1 MTSVR
6 RALALSLIERYLL
19 LVLALASNMTLARL
33 LTPDQIGVYSVSMA
47 VLGLAQVLR
56 DFGIGSYLVQ
66 ARELDEEL
74 TGTAFSLSMGL
85 GALLFLITVGAS
97 PFVADFYQHDA
108 RVGSTL
114 RICAL
119 NFLLLPLTTVALA
132 LLRRAL
138 QFKRLLYVMIS
149 AALTGAAVSIGLA
162 LLGAGVD
169 ALAWGAVAGNAAT
182 VVGLW
187 LIRPPL
193 GFPRPRLGAWRS
205 LLGFGGQVSVTGL
218 VTSVAMDMNDL
229 VVGKVLGF
237 QPVAILSRA
246 QGLMNIFNRD
256 LMGAIRNVALPAFAQ
271 AHRDGLALQQPY
283 ARSVAMVTV
292 FAWPFHALVSLYALE
307 VLHLL
312 YGAQWHAAAP
322 LVPLFCLAGAVTAAN
337 ALTPNLLT
345 AIGRIDLVTR
355 VELSL
360 QTVRMLMIAGAAVAF
375 KSIAACALA
384 FLAWAVMSLPV
395 FAAARRRG
403 IGDDQG
409 AMRAA
414 LLRSLAV
421 AAACALPPACQLSI
435 VGWQH
440 TEPLSPL
447 AWLPVAGLGG
457 LCGLVVAQWVGHPL
471 AQETHFQRAHAWLLR
486 RHVQAAPPPTDSSK
500 PS

>member
-66 ARELDEEL
+66 AQQLDEEL

-85 GALLFLITVGAS
+85 GLLLFLVTMGAA
-97 PFVADFYQHDA
+97 PFVADFYQHDP
-108 RVGSTL
+108 RVASTL

-119 NFLLLPLTTVALA
+119 NFLLLPLTTVSLA

-138 QFKRLLYVMIS
+138 EFKRLLYVMIS
-149 AALTGAAVSIGLA
+149 AAVTGAVVSIGLA

-169 ALAWGAVAGNAAT
+169 ALAWGAVAGNATT

-187 LIRPPL
+187 IIRPPL

-256 LMGAIRNVALPAFAQ
+256 LMSAIRNVALPAFAQ
-271 AHRDGLALQQPY
+271 AHRNGLALPQPY
-283 ARSVAMVTV
+283 AKSVALVTV

-312 YGAQWHAAAP
+312 YGAQWHAAAT
-322 LVPLFCLAGAVTAAN
+322 LVPLFCLAGAVAAVN

-345 AIGRIDLVTR
+345 AVGRIDLVTR

-360 QTVRMLMIAGAAVAF
+360 QTVRMLMIAGAAIVF
-375 KSIAACALA
+375 QSIAACALA
-384 FLAWAVMSLPV
+384 FLVWAVLSMPV

-403 IGDDQG
+403 IGDDHG

-414 LLRSLAV
+414 LWRSLAV
-421 AAACALPPACQLSI
+421 AAACSLPPAVQLSL
-435 VGWQH
+435 VGWGH

-447 AWLPVAGLGG
+447 AWMPVAALGG
-457 LCGLVVAQWVGHPL
+457 LCGLAVAQWVRHPL
-471 AQETHFQRAHAWLLR
+471 AEEKHFQRARDWLLR
-486 RHVQAAPPPTDSSK
+486 RRTSAATTTSDPSTPP
-500 PS
+500 

>member
-19 LVLALASNMTLARL
+19 LVLALASNMALARL
-33 LTPDQIGVYSVSMA
+33 LTPEQIGVYSVSMA
-47 VLGLAQVLR
+47 VLGMAQVLR

-74 TGTAFSLSMGL
+74 TGTAFSLSMAL
-85 GALLFLITVGAS
+85 GALLFVITVGAS
-97 PFVADFYQHDA
+97 PFVSDFYADP

-114 RICAL
+114 QICAL
-119 NFLLLPLTTVALA
+119 NFLLLPMTTVSLA

-138 QFKRLLYVMIS
+138 QFKRLLYVMIA
-149 AALTGAAVSIGLA
+149 AALVGAAVSIGLA

-193 GFPRPRLGAWRS
+193 GFPRPRIGAWRS

-256 LMGAIRNVALPAFAQ
+256 LMGAIRNVALPAFAK
-271 AHRDGLALQQPY
+271 AHRDGVALQQPY
-283 ARSVAMVTV
+283 ASSVAMVTV
-292 FAWPFHALVSLYALE
+292 FAWPFHALVSIYALE

-312 YGAQWHAAAP
+312 YGAQWHSAAP
-322 LVPLFCLAGAVTAAN
+322 LVPLFCLAGAITAAN

-360 QTVRMLMIAGAAVAF
+360 QTVRMLMIAGAAVLF
-375 KSIAACALA
+375 KSIEACAIA
-384 FLAWAVMSLPV
+384 FLVWAVMALPV
-395 FAAARRRG
+395 FAAARRKG

-414 LLRSLAV
+414 LLKSFAV
-421 AAACALPPACQLSI
+421 ASASALPPLCQI
-435 VGWQH
+435 ATVGWQH
-440 TEPLSPL
+440 TTPLNPF
-447 AWLPVAGLGG
+447 AWLPVAGVGAV
-457 LCGLVVAQWVGHPL
+457 CGLIMAQWVGHPL
-471 AQETHFQRAHAWLLR
+471 AQEPHFQRTLGRLLKR
-486 RHVQAAPPPTDSSK
+486 PGSSTTDSSE

>member
-19 LVLALASNMTLARL
+19 LVLALASNMALARL
-33 LTPDQIGVYSVSMA
+33 LTPEQIGVYSVSMA

-66 ARELDEEL
+66 ARDLDEEL
-74 TGTAFSLSMGL
+74 TGTAFSLSMAL
-85 GALLFLITVGAS
+85 GSLLFIVTMTAA
-97 PFVADFYQHDA
+97 PFVADFYRDA

-114 RICAL
+114 RICAF
-119 NFLLLPLTTVALA
+119 NFLLLPLTTVSLA

-149 AALTGAAVSIGLA
+149 AALVGAAVSIGLA

-169 ALAWGAVAGNAAT
+169 ALAWGAVSGNAAT
-182 VVGLW
+182 VLGLW
-187 LIRPPL
+187 IIRPPL
-193 GFPRPRLGAWRS
+193 GFPRPRMGAWRA

-256 LMGAIRNVALPAFAQ
+256 LMGAIRNVALPAFAK
-271 AHRDGLALQQPY
+271 AHRDGVALQQPY
-283 ARSVAMVTV
+283 ASSVAMVTV
-292 FAWPFHALVSLYALE
+292 FAWPFHALVSIYALE

-312 YGAQWHAAAP
+312 YGSQWHSAAP
-322 LVPLFCLAGAVTAAN
+322 LVPLFCAAGAVAAVN

-345 AIGRIDLVTR
+345 AVGRIDLVTR

-360 QTVRMLMIAGAAVAF
+360 QTVRMLMIAGAAIAF

-384 FLAWAVMSLPV
+384 FLVWALIALPV

-403 IGDDQG
+403 IGEDQG

-414 LLRSLAV
+414 LLRSFAV
-421 AAACALPPACQLSI
+421 AMACALPPLCQVSF
-435 VGWQH
+435 VGWGH
-440 TEPLSPL
+440 TEPLHPL
-447 AWLPVAGLGG
+447 AWLPIAGLGA
-457 LCGLVVAQWVGHPL
+457 LCGLIVAQWVDHPL
-471 AQETHFQRAHAWLLR
+471 AREAHFQRAVGRLLQLLGR
-486 RHVQAAPPPTDSSK
+486 RAPSSSDSGK